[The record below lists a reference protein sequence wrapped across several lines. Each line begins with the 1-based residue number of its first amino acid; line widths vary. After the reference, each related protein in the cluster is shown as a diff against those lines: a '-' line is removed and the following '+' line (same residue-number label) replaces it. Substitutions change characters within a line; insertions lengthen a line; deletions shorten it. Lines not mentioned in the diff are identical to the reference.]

1 MFYIHNARVVTPGLT
16 IEKGAVLTDGDKIRA
31 IGPEGAFAC
40 PEGTEEFDA
49 KGKYLVP
56 GLIEMQLNGG
66 FGNDFTA
73 DPETI
78 WTVAGDLAQFGIT
91 TFLPT
96 VITSSIP
103 NTAKA
108 RKVITEGKPSGY
120 KGCNPL
126 GLHLE
131 GPFLNPEKKGAHNQD
146 YIRTARDEFIEGWS
160 PEGGVRLVTLA
171 PEMPDAL
178 SAVKTLSKRG
188 VVVSA
193 GHTQAT
199 YEEAMAGFDAGITY
213 GTHLFNAMPP
223 LHHRKPGLPGALLYD
238 ERVTVGIIVDGVHVH
253 PSLVKVVWEALGPK
267 RMNSVTDSLA
277 AMGLPPGSKCR
288 LGDYDVIVTDKVCT
302 LADGTISGAVIS
314 LDRGLRNLIEFTG
327 CTLGEALETMTTT
340 PAKCLG
346 LEGRIGIL
354 EAGAQADMVLLT
366 EDYMVDST
374 FVGGEMV
381 YKG

>member
-1 MFYIHNARVVTPGLT
+1 MIYIHNAKVVTPVKS
-16 IEKGAVLTDGDKIRA
+16 IENGALLADGGKIEA
-31 IGPEGAFAC
+31 VGPVEAVPCPAGA
-40 PEGTEEFDA
+40 EKIDA
-49 KGKYLVP
+49 GGKYLVP

-73 DPETI
+73 DPSTI

-108 RKVITEGKPSGY
+108 RKVVTEGKPAGY

-131 GPFLNPEKKGAHNQD
+131 GPFLNPEKKGAHNPD
-146 YIRTARDEFIEGWS
+146 YICTAKAENIEGWS
-160 PEGGVRLVTLA
+160 PDGGVRLVTLA

-178 SAVKTLSKRG
+178 EAIRVLAKRG

-199 YEEAMAGFDAGITY
+199 YEESMAGFDAGITY
-213 GTHLFNAMPP
+213 GTHLFNAMPA

-238 ERVTVGIIVDGVHVH
+238 ERVTVGVIVDGVHVH
-253 PSLVKVVWEALGPK
+253 PSLIKVIWEAIGPK
-267 RMNSVTDSLA
+267 RMNAVTDALA

-288 LGDYDVIVTDKVCT
+288 LGDFDVIVTEKVCT

-314 LDRGLRNLIEFTG
+314 LDRGLRNLIEFAG

-340 PAKCLG
+340 PARCLG
-346 LEGRIGIL
+346 MEGRIGCL
-354 EAGAQADMVLLT
+354 EPGAQADMVLLT
-366 EDYMVDST
+366 SDYMVDST
-374 FVGGEMV
+374 FAGGEKV
-381 YKG
+381 YGG

>member
-1 MFYIHNARVVTPGLT
+1 MFYIYNAHVVTPT
-16 IEKGAVLTDGDKIRA
+16 KSIKKGVLLSDGDKIKA
-31 IGPEGAFAC
+31 VGPADSVSCPEGAKKV
-40 PEGTEEFDA
+40 DA
-49 KGKYLVP
+49 GGKYLVP

-73 DPETI
+73 DPSTI

-108 RKVITEGKPSGY
+108 RKVVTEGKPAGY
-120 KGCNPL
+120 KECNPL

-131 GPFLNPEKKGAHNQD
+131 GPFLNPEKKGAHNED
-146 YIRTARDEFIEGWS
+146 YICTARDENIEGWS

-178 SAVKTLSKRG
+178 PAIKTLADRG

-199 YEEAMAGFDAGITY
+199 YEESIAGFDAGITY
-213 GTHLFNAMPP
+213 GTHLFNAMPA

-253 PSLVKVVWEALGPK
+253 PSLIKVIWEAIGPK
-267 RMNSVTDSLA
+267 RMSSVTDSLA
-277 AMGLPPGSKCR
+277 AMGLPPGSQCR
-288 LGDYDVIVTDKVCT
+288 LGEYDVIVTEKVCT

-327 CTLGEALETMTTT
+327 CSLGEALETMTTT
-340 PAKCLG
+340 PARCLG
-346 LEGRIGIL
+346 LEGKIGSL
-354 EAGAQADMVLLT
+354 ETGAQADMVLLT

-374 FVGGEMV
+374 IVGGEFV
-381 YKG
+381 YSR

>member
-1 MFYIHNARVVTPGLT
+1 MIYIHNARIVSPLET
-16 IEKGAVLTDGDKIRA
+16 IENGALLTDGDKIKA
-31 IGPEGAFAC
+31 VGPAEAVPCPEGA
-40 PEGTEEFDA
+40 EKIDA
-49 KGKYLVP
+49 AGKYLVP

-66 FGNDFTA
+66 FGYDFTA
-73 DPETI
+73 DPSTI
-78 WTVAGDLAQFGIT
+78 WTVAADLPQFGVT

-96 VITSSIP
+96 VITSTIP

-108 RKVITEGKPSGY
+108 RKVITDGKPAGY

-131 GPFLNPEKKGAHNQD
+131 GPFLNPEKKGAHNED
-146 YIRTARDEFIEGWS
+146 YICTAKPANIDGWS
-160 PEGGVRLVTLA
+160 PDGGVRLVTLA

-178 SAVKTLSKRG
+178 PAIKTLADRG

-223 LHHRKPGLPGALLYD
+223 IHHRKPGLPGALLYD

-253 PSLVKVVWEALGPK
+253 PSLVKVIWEAIGPK
-267 RMNSVTDSLA
+267 RMNSVTDALA
-277 AMGLPPGSKCR
+277 AMGLPPGSKCK
-288 LGDYDVIVTDKVCT
+288 LGDYDVIVTEKVCT
-302 LADGTISGAVIS
+302 LEDGTISGAVIS

-327 CTLGEALETMTTT
+327 ISLGEALETMTTT
-340 PAKCLG
+340 PAKRLG
-346 LEGRIGIL
+346 LEGKIGSL
-354 EAGAQADMVLLT
+354 ETGAQADMVLLT
-366 EDYMVDST
+366 SDYMVDST
-374 FVGGEMV
+374 FTSGELV
-381 YKG
+381 YKN

>member
-1 MFYIHNARVVTPGLT
+1 MFYIHNAKIVTPQHT
-16 IEKGAVLTDGDKIRA
+16 IDNGALLTDGDKIRA
-31 IGPEGAFAC
+31 VGPEGAFSC
-40 PEGTEEFDA
+40 PEGVTQVDA
-49 KGKYLVP
+49 GGKYLVP

-73 DPETI
+73 DPTTI
-78 WTVAGDLAQFGIT
+78 WEVAGDLAQFGIT

-96 VITSSIP
+96 VITSSLP
-103 NTAKA
+103 NTVKA
-108 RKVITEGKPSGY
+108 RKVITEGRPAGY

-131 GPFLNPEKKGAHNQD
+131 GPFLNPEKKGAHNED
-146 YIRTARDEFIEGWS
+146 YICTAREENIEGWS
-160 PEGGVRLVTLA
+160 PDGGVRLVTLA

-178 SAVKTLSKRG
+178 EAVKTLSKRG

-223 LHHRKPGLPGALLYD
+223 IHHRKPGLPGALLYD
-238 ERVTVGIIVDGVHVH
+238 ERVTVGVIVDGVHVH
-253 PSLVKVVWEALGPK
+253 PSLIKVVWEVLGPK
-267 RMNSVTDSLA
+267 RMNSVTDALA
-277 AMGLPPGSKCR
+277 AMGLPPGSKCQ
-288 LGDYDVIVTDKVCT
+288 LGDYNVIVTEKVCT
-302 LADGTISGAVIS
+302 LEDGTISGAVIS

-340 PAKCLG
+340 PARCLG
-346 LEGRIGIL
+346 LEGKIGVL
-354 EAGAQADMVLLT
+354 EAGAQADMVLL
-366 EDYMVDST
+366 DKNYMVDTT
-374 FVGGEMV
+374 FTSGELV
-381 YKG
+381 HRK